1 MTKSNGFWM
10 SNVMGLAIAGGL
22 TVAKAAALF
31 GAAALLTGNVAL
43 GVGLGLG
50 YAGHVAWKLVRR

>member
-1 MTKSNGFWM
+1 MTKNHGFWM
-10 SNVMGLAIAGGL
+10 SNSMGLALAGGL

-31 GAAALLTGNVAL
+31 GAAFLVTGSVAL

-50 YAGHVAWKLVRR
+50 YAGHAAWKLVRR